1 MAPLNASAVDPLSDP
16 YNLWNAK
23 LLENFFSRACEGDEV
38 WLQLDNDEL
47 DLIGPELGGDEGF
60 LRAVQTGPAWQT
72 FVKHGRL
79 TRGDSTDLMQRVQGL
94 VKQRLFPA
102 ARPPSGYVDPGVL
115 SLEYLG
121 YKAPTYLPFLA
132 ALVRSSALASSE
144 GYYKHLQE
152 ALRLQTNWGSSQLA
166 GLEAAWEDLEVW
178 TRETKGRFGRFVVR
192 RIGGHAHVG
201 VPRAQCIMSRR
212 DCEESSRVF
221 KLAGLRPGQ
230 EWSPRVASDV
240 ISCASEELSASFRD
254 AVRHNELAGPI
265 EASLRSLFEEWDGRI
280 PPTVHR
286 GTDENVPGTTASG
299 QVEVALCPDD
309 GAAGWH
315 IHWRVPPLRE
325 GCDVVLEKQDVRW
338 RAPVWGTERCGTLA
352 DTASDAVAGSYSALV
367 ESADQDVD
375 FKALLEEEGSDP
387 VDIGTF
393 VLPRADLRVFVWGI
407 DYYSQREELQEHPL
421 PQFGCAYLLATKR
434 IAHELL
440 RWLERGR
447 AVHEIVEAN
456 GLPPGWILACITD
469 CSTLTYAQRDAL
481 PGAVNDN
488 YAQRMITISGGR
500 SVSRA
505 SKRQYLSYDLPTIEL
520 DAPPGTALQA
530 NGGLDLK
537 ESSLPGRRPGVR
549 RFTVSLRAASQKS
562 FRISAVHD
570 GRELA
575 SATLRVAPDS
585 GEQVT
590 LGKDFSLDPMGNPQ
604 AALSGLHGT
613 LGNEAGGAAREPIT
627 PLVIPMGTFGNP
639 LHALAILKVESNPA
653 TLFLDSLAQHGAMA
667 FGMAKD
673 QLTRLLA
680 SSGHSADP
688 VKILL
693 DLRCR
698 GHVEIE
704 TNAKGHFSR
713 VHAVTPALYQL
724 PMIAGGMTVYGILGS
739 LLKQQWR
746 SLFEHVGPDSIYERG
761 PAGGVLPTWRIL
773 ARDVADIGRVAHA
786 NGMALLPPQSR
797 QIASWAATSDEVRHQ
812 IEHGAVESVGTLE
825 YHPMRLNPVTAR
837 FVQASSLLPT
847 STCQLF
853 RMDDRDMPGG
863 RVYVLA
869 IKQGN
874 TTRYGFVRDSRW
886 GMWISLRS
894 FALLLKETFFIDDAC
909 PWPIPYSSKDRT
921 LMVPAHISLPV
932 VLERALVLCSGQAPD
947 IVATTSHMVEGQCVV
962 GRESDGKS
970 IAVVSRVYNDMAD
983 RKWLLYRAVPIE
995 VATIVANKL
1004 GASLANS

>member
-1 MAPLNASAVDPLSDP
+1 MAPLDATAADPLSDP

-38 WLQLDNDEL
+38 WLQLDNHEL

-60 LRAVQTGPAWQT
+60 LKAVQTGPAWQT
-72 FVKHGRL
+72 FMRHGTR
-79 TRGDSTDLMQRVQGL
+79 TRGDRTDLMYRVQGL

-102 ARPPSGYVDPGVL
+102 EKPRGYVDPGLL
-115 SLEYLG
+115 SPEYLG
-121 YKAPTYLPFLA
+121 HKAPTYLPFLA

-152 ALRLQTNWGSSQLA
+152 ALRLPPNWGSSQLA
-166 GLEAAWEDLEVW
+166 GLEGAWDDLESW
-178 TRETKGRFGRFVVR
+178 TMETKGRFGRFVVR
-192 RIGGHAHVG
+192 RLGGYAHVG

-212 DCEESSRVF
+212 DCEASSRVF
-221 KLAGLRPGQ
+221 KLAGLRLGQ
-230 EWSPRVASDV
+230 EWSASVARDV
-240 ISCASEELSASFRD
+240 ISCASDVLSASFRD
-254 AVRHNELAGPI
+254 ALRHKELACPI

-286 GTDENVPGTTASG
+286 RVDENEQDAAVSG
-299 QVEVALCPDD
+299 QVEVALCPND
-309 GAAGWH
+309 GAPGWH
-315 IHWRVPPLRE
+315 IHWRVSPLRE
-325 GCDVVLEKQDVRW
+325 GSDVVLEKQNVRW

-352 DTASDAVAGSYSALV
+352 DTASDVVAASYSALV
-367 ESADQDVD
+367 ESAGQDVQ

-387 VDIGTF
+387 VDIGTL
-393 VLPRADLRVFVWGI
+393 VLSKADLRVFVWGI

-456 GLPPGWILACITD
+456 GLPLGWILACITD
-469 CSTLTYAQRDAL
+469 CSTLTYAQRDGL
-481 PGAVNDN
+481 PGAVADN
-488 YAQRMITISGGR
+488 YAQRMITIAGGR

-505 SKRQYLSYDLPTIEL
+505 SKRQYLSYDLPSIEL

-537 ESSLPGRRPGVR
+537 ETSLPGRRPGVR
-549 RFTVSLRAASQKS
+549 RFTVSLRATTQKS
-562 FRISAVHD
+562 FQISAVHD

-575 SATLRVAPDS
+575 RATLRVAPDS

-604 AALSGLHGT
+604 AALSGLRGT
-613 LGNEAGGAAREPIT
+613 LGDEAGGAACGPIT
-627 PLVIPMGTFGNP
+627 PLAIPAGTLGNP
-639 LHALAILKVESNPA
+639 LHALGILKVESNPA
-653 TLFLDSLAQHGAMA
+653 VQFLDSLARHGTMA
-667 FGMAKD
+667 FGTAKD

-680 SSGHSADP
+680 SSGQSVDP

-713 VHAVTPALYQL
+713 VHVVPPALYQL
-724 PMIAGGMTVYGILGS
+724 PMIAGGMPVYGVLGS
-739 LLKQQWR
+739 LLLQHWR
-746 SLFEHVGPDSIYERG
+746 SLFGHAGPDFIYQLAS
-761 PAGGVLPTWRIL
+761 AGGVLATWRIL
-773 ARDVADIGRVAHA
+773 ARDVTDIGRVAHA
-786 NGMALLPPQSR
+786 SGMALLSPQSM

-825 YHPMRLNPVTAR
+825 YRPMRLQPTTAR

-847 STCQLF
+847 STYQLF

-874 TTRYGFVRDSRW
+874 NTHYGFVRDSRW
-886 GMWISLRS
+886 GVWISLRS

-947 IVATTSHMVEGQCVV
+947 IVATMSHMVEGQCVV
-962 GRESDGKS
+962 SRDSDGKR

-983 RKWLLYRAVPIE
+983 RKWLFYRAVPIE
-995 VATIVANKL
+995 VATIVASKL